1 MEWFSYVGDFSGL
14 VEAGAAGAMGVEEG
28 MAMEV
33 EDWITEAQEFS
44 AGIGKWLA
52 ETASAVGGG
61 EGRVTRE
68 GIESVGR
75 GKKRTMPRESWGG
88 VMDLPNDLGV
98 EM

>member
-1 MEWFSYVGDFSGL
+1 MVTVVVGS
-14 VEAGAAGAMGVEEG
+14 GAMGVEGG
-28 MAMEV
+28 MEMEV

-52 ETASAVGGG
+52 ETVETTSTAVGGG

>member
-14 VEAGAAGAMGVEEG
+14 VEVGAAGAMGVEEG

-68 GIESVGR
+68 GIQSVGR

>member
-1 MEWFSYVGDFSGL
+1 MVTVVVGS
-14 VEAGAAGAMGVEEG
+14 GAMGGEGGVE
-28 MAMEV
+28 MEV

-52 ETASAVGGG
+52 ETASAVGGV

-68 GIESVGR
+68 GIQSVGR

-88 VMDLPNDLGV
+88 VLDLPNDLGV

>member
-1 MEWFSYVGDFSGL
+1 M
-14 VEAGAAGAMGVEEG
+14 EAGAVVTVSGAMGVEEG